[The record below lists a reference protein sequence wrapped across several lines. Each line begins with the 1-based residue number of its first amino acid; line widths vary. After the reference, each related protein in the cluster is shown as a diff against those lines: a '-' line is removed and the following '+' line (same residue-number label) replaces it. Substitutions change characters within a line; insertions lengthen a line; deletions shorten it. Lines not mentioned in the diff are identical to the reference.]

1 MGYETKFDKD
11 SDTKTLFCL
20 CDCKSE
26 ILVIEY
32 DHEMQLADLAVYK
45 YAGFGNKLSFF
56 DRIRYALKIILS
68 GKPYAD
74 QMVLTTKQLK
84 EIKNFCSDVLS

>member
-1 MGYETKFDKD
+1 MGYETKFDKNN
-11 SDTKTLFCL
+11 DTKTFFCL

-32 DHEMQLADLAVYK
+32 DHQVKLADLAIYK
-45 YAGFGNKLSFF
+45 YAGISNKLSLIQ
-56 DRIRYALKIILS
+56 RLRYAIKIIWS

-74 QMVLTTKQLK
+74 QIVLTPKQLK
-84 EIKNFCSDVLS
+84 EIKNFCSDIL

>member
-32 DHEMQLADLAVYK
+32 DHEMKLADLAIYR
-45 YAGFGNKLSFF
+45 YAAFSNKLSIFN
-56 DRIRYALKIILS
+56 RIRYAINIIWN
-68 GKPYAD
+68 GKVYAD
-74 QMVLTTKQLK
+74 QMVLTQKQLK
-84 EIKNFCSDVLS
+84 EIKNFCNDILN

>member
-11 SDTKTLFCL
+11 NDTKTLFCL

-32 DHEMQLADLAVYK
+32 DHDIQLADLAVYK
-45 YAGFGNKLSFF
+45 YAGFANKLSLF
-56 DRIRYALKIILS
+56 DRFRYVMKIIWS

-74 QMVLTTKQLK
+74 QMVLTPKQLK
-84 EIKNFCSDVLS
+84 EIKNFCSDILN